1 MRMSR
6 VWAVLAASLFLVG
19 NVSGA
24 SPLEKEM
31 REVER
36 LRGLTFLHD
45 VTQRTIDRK
54 ELQPLI
60 REQLA
65 KSIPY
70 SIEDYIKILEA
81 LQLVD
86 GSAPDVIGKM
96 FHLYDSQV
104 LAFYDP
110 MTHTYFAIR
119 QLPES
124 LAGMG
129 DAGAL
134 RESVVMHELTHAL
147 QDQRFGA
154 AKRDRALQ
162 HDTDGELAY
171 HALLEGE
178 ATLVMLEYLLEKSGQ
193 SFDEAVKSDF
203 LINALGGAAAA
214 DKTVDPGTPRY
225 FIEALKFPYLEGLKL
240 VADAYRRGGWK
251 AIDGMHANPPR
262 TTRELLHPAEYWA
275 RVARGEKGSAPF
287 NPRSSSDLLTTERL
301 GEFHWRYL
309 VGDHAEGWV
318 DDRVTVKRD
327 GGVVAETRWESAE
340 KAASF
345 RDAYVAFLR
354 GRNIEPQVSTSSTS
368 VTVTYKQ

>member
-6 VWAVLAASLFLVG
+6 VWAILAASLFLVG
-19 NVSGA
+19 NVSGS

-31 REVER
+31 REVEK

-45 VTQRTIDRK
+45 VTQRTIDRS

-70 SIEDYIKILEA
+70 SIEEYVAVLRA

-86 GSAPDVIGKM
+86 GSTPDVIASLFK
-96 FHLYDSQV
+96 LYDSQV

-129 DAGAL
+129 DTGAL
-134 RESVVMHELTHAL
+134 QQSVVMHELVHAL
-147 QDQRFGA
+147 QDQRFSA
-154 AKRDRALQ
+154 AKRDKALQ

-178 ATLVMLEYLLEKSGQ
+178 ATLVMLDYLLSKSGQ

-214 DKTVDPGTPRY
+214 DKAVDPGTPRY
-225 FIEALKFPYLEGLKL
+225 FVEALKFPYLEGVKL
-240 VADAYRRGGWK
+240 VAEAYRRGGWK

-275 RVARGEKGSAPF
+275 RVGRGEKGSAPF
-287 NPRSSSDLLTTERL
+287 NPRSSKDLLTTERL

-309 VGDHAEGWV
+309 VGDRAEGWL

-327 GGVVAETRWESAE
+327 GSVVAETRWENEA

-354 GRNIEPQVSTSSTS
+354 GRKIDPQASTNGAS
-368 VTVTYKQ
+368 VTIAYKQ

>member
-6 VWAVLAASLFLVG
+6 IRAVLAASLFLVG
-19 NVSGA
+19 NLSAA
-24 SPLEKEM
+24 SPLLKEM

-45 VTQRTIDRK
+45 VTLRTIDRS
-54 ELQPLI
+54 ELRPLI

-70 SIEDYIKILEA
+70 SIEDYIQVLQA

-86 GSAPDVIGKM
+86 TSTPDVIGRM
-96 FHLYDSQV
+96 FQLYDSQV

-124 LAGMG
+124 LGG
-129 DAGAL
+129 LTDSSAL
-134 RESVVMHELTHAL
+134 QESVVMHELVHAL
-147 QDQRFGA
+147 QDQRFSA
-154 AKRDRALQ
+154 AQRDRALQ

-178 ATLVMLEYLLEKSGQ
+178 ATLVMLDYLLEKSGQ

-214 DKTVDPGTPRY
+214 EKSVDAATPKY
-225 FIEALKFPYLEGLKL
+225 FVEVLKFPYLEGLKL

-251 AIDGMHANPPR
+251 EIDRLHANPPR

-287 NPRSSSDLLTTERL
+287 NPPASRDLLTTERL

-318 DDRVTVKRD
+318 DDRVMVKCD
-327 GGVVAETRWESAE
+327 GSVVAETRWENAAR
-340 KAASF
+340 AASF
-345 RDAYVAFLR
+345 RDAYVQFLR
-354 GRNIEPQVSTSSTS
+354 GRHIEPQVSSNGAS
-368 VTVTYKQ
+368 VTVLYKQ

>member
-6 VWAVLAASLFLVG
+6 IRAVLAASLFVVG
-19 NVSGA
+19 NLSAA

-31 REVER
+31 LEVER
-36 LRGLTFLHD
+36 LRGLTFRHD
-45 VTQRTIDRK
+45 VTQRTIDRS
-54 ELQPLI
+54 ELRPLI

-70 SIEDYIKILEA
+70 SIEDYVKVLEA

-86 GSAPDVIGKM
+86 ASTPDVIGRM
-96 FHLYDSQV
+96 FQLYDSQV

-124 LAGMG
+124 LGG
-129 DAGAL
+129 LTDSSIL
-134 RESVVMHELTHAL
+134 RESVVMHELVHAL
-147 QDQRFGA
+147 QDQHFSA
-154 AKRDRALQ
+154 STRDRALQ

-178 ATLVMLEYLLEKSGQ
+178 ATLVMLDYLLEKSGQ

-214 DKTVDPGTPRY
+214 EKAVDAATPRY
-225 FIEALKFPYLEGLKL
+225 FIEVLKFPYLEGLKL

-251 AIDGMHANPPR
+251 EIDRLHSNPPR
-262 TTRELLHPAEYWA
+262 TTRELLHPTEYWA

-287 NPRSSSDLLTTERL
+287 NPPASRDLLTTERL

-318 DDRVTVKRD
+318 DDRVMVKCD
-327 GGVVAETRWESAE
+327 GSVVAETRWESAA

-345 RDAYVAFLR
+345 RDAYVQFLR
-354 GRNIEPQVSTSSTS
+354 ERHIEPQVSSKGTS
-368 VTVTYKQ
+368 VTVAYKQ

>member
-19 NVSGA
+19 NASGA

-31 REVER
+31 REVEK
-36 LRGLTFLHD
+36 LRGLTFLHP
-45 VTQRTIDRK
+45 VTQRTIDRS
-54 ELQPLI
+54 ELRPLI

-70 SIEDYIKILEA
+70 SIEDYVAILEA
-81 LQLVD
+81 LQLVE
-86 GSAPDVIGKM
+86 GPTPDVIASM
-96 FHLYDSQV
+96 FKLYDSQV

-129 DAGAL
+129 DTSAL
-134 RESVVMHELTHAL
+134 RESVVMHELVHAL
-147 QDQRFGA
+147 QDQRFSA
-154 AKRDRALQ
+154 AGRDKALQ

-178 ATLVMLEYLLEKSGQ
+178 ATLVMLDYLLTKSGQ
-193 SFDEAVKSDF
+193 SFDEAVKSDS

-214 DKTVDPGTPRY
+214 DKAVEPGTPRY
-225 FIEALKFPYLEGLKL
+225 FIEALKFPYLEGVKL
-240 VADAYRRGGWK
+240 VAEAYRRGGWK
-251 AIDGMHANPPR
+251 AVDGLHSNPPR
-262 TTRELLHPAEYWA
+262 TTRELLHPAEYWS
-275 RVARGEKGSAPF
+275 RFARGEKGSAPF
-287 NPRSSSDLLTTERL
+287 NPKSSKELLTTERL

-309 VGDHAEGWV
+309 VGEHAEGWV
-318 DDRVTVKRD
+318 DDRVTVRRD
-327 GGVVAETRWESAE
+327 GSVVAETRWENAG
-340 KAASF
+340 KAAEF

-354 GRNIEPQVSTSSTS
+354 GRKIDPQVSTDGTS
-368 VTVTYKQ
+368 ITIAYK

>member
-6 VWAVLAASLFLVG
+6 VWAVLVASLFLVG

-31 REVER
+31 REVEK

-45 VTQRTIDRK
+45 VTQRTIDRT
-54 ELQPLI
+54 ELRPLI

-70 SIEDYIKILEA
+70 SIEDYVAILKS
-81 LQLVD
+81 LQLVE
-86 GSAPDVIGKM
+86 GPTPDVVASM
-96 FHLYDSQV
+96 FKLYDSQV

-129 DAGAL
+129 DTGAL
-134 RESVVMHELTHAL
+134 KESVVMHELVHAL
-147 QDQRFGA
+147 QDQRFDA
-154 AKRDRALQ
+154 TKRDKALQ

-178 ATLVMLEYLLEKSGQ
+178 ATLVMLDYLLTKSGQ

-203 LINALGGAAAA
+203 LINALGGAAAS
-214 DKTVDPGTPRY
+214 DKAIDPGTPRY
-225 FIEALKFPYLEGLKL
+225 FVESLKFPYLEGVKL
-240 VADAYRRGGWK
+240 TAEAYRRGGWK
-251 AIDGMHANPPR
+251 AIDAMHANPPR
-262 TTRELLHPAEYWA
+262 TTRELIHPAEYWA

-287 NPRSSSDLLTTERL
+287 NPRLSKDLLTTERL
-301 GEFHWRYL
+301 GEFHWRYM
-309 VGDHAEGWV
+309 VGDHATGWV
-318 DDRVTVKRD
+318 DDRVTVARD
-327 GGVVAETRWESAE
+327 GKVVAETHWANAE
-340 KAASF
+340 TAKSF
-345 RDAYVAFLR
+345 RDAYVEFLR
-354 GRNIEPQVSTSSTS
+354 GRKIEPQVTTNGTA
-368 VTVTYKQ
+368 VTVSYKR

>member
-6 VWAVLAASLFLVG
+6 VWAILAASLFLVG
-19 NVSGA
+19 NVSGS

-31 REVER
+31 REVEK

-45 VTQRTIDRK
+45 VTQRTIDRS

-70 SIEDYIKILEA
+70 SVEDYVAILRA

-86 GSAPDVIGKM
+86 GSTPDVIASM
-96 FHLYDSQV
+96 FRLYDSQV

-129 DAGAL
+129 DTGAL
-134 RESVVMHELTHAL
+134 QQSVVMHELVHAL
-147 QDQRFGA
+147 QDQRFSA
-154 AKRDRALQ
+154 ARRDKALQ

-178 ATLVMLEYLLEKSGQ
+178 ATLVMLDYLLSKSGQ

-214 DKTVDPGTPRY
+214 DKAVDPGTPRY
-225 FIEALKFPYLEGLKL
+225 FVEALKFPYLEGVKL
-240 VADAYRRGGWK
+240 VAEAYRRGGWK

-275 RVARGEKGSAPF
+275 RVGRGEKGSAPF
-287 NPRSSSDLLTTERL
+287 NPRSSRDLLTTERL

-309 VGDHAEGWV
+309 VGDRAEGWL

-327 GGVVAETRWESAE
+327 GSVVAETRWENEA
-340 KAASF
+340 KATAF

-354 GRNIEPQVSTSSTS
+354 GRKIDPQASTKGAS
-368 VTVTYKQ
+368 VTIAYKQ

>member
-1 MRMSR
+1 MSR
-6 VWAVLAASLFLVG
+6 RFLFLATTLFLLGTVA
-19 NVSGA
+19 SA
-24 SPLEKEM
+24 SPLAKEM

-45 VTQRTIDRK
+45 VTQRTIDRSQ
-54 ELQPLI
+54 LRSLI

-70 SIEDYIKILEA
+70 SIDDYVKILKA

-86 GSAPDVIGKM
+86 ASTPNVVDRM
-96 FHLYDSQV
+96 FQLYDAQV

-124 LAGMG
+124 LAGLG
-129 DAGAL
+129 DGGAL
-134 RESVVMHELTHAL
+134 QESVVLHELTHAM

-154 AKRDRALQ
+154 AARDRALE

-178 ATLVMLEYLLEKSGQ
+178 ASLVMLDFLLQKTGQ

-203 LINALGGAAAA
+203 LVNMLGAAAVA
-214 DKTVDPGTPRY
+214 EKSIDASVPPY
-225 FIEALKFPYLEGLKL
+225 FVEVLKFPYLEGLKL
-240 VADAYRRGGWK
+240 CVAAYRRGGWK
-251 AIDGMHANPPR
+251 EIDRMEVNPPR
-262 TTRELLHPAEYWA
+262 TTREVLHPSEYFA
-275 RVARGEKGSAPF
+275 RLARGEIGAPPF
-287 NPRSSSDLLTTERL
+287 EPRSSPDVLSVDKL

-309 VGDHAEGWV
+309 VGDRASGWI
-318 DDRVTVKRD
+318 DDRVTVKCD
-327 GGVVAETRWESAE
+327 GMVIAETRWETAE

-345 RDAYVAFLR
+345 RDAYAKFLR
-354 GRNIEPQVSTSSTS
+354 DRGIEPEVSTNGAA
-368 VTVTYKQ
+368 VRVGYRP

>member
-1 MRMSR
+1 MSR
-6 VWAVLAASLFLVG
+6 PVKLLAAIFLLLG
-19 NVSGA
+19 NTSVA
-24 SPLEKEM
+24 SPLGKEM

-36 LRGLTFLHD
+36 LRGLTFVHG
-45 VTQRTIDRK
+45 VVQKTIDRS
-54 ELQPLI
+54 ELRNLI
-60 REQLA
+60 RDQMA

-70 SIEDYIKILEA
+70 SVDDYVQVLMA

-86 GSAPDVIGKM
+86 ASTPDVLDRM
-96 FHLYDSQV
+96 FKLYDSQV

-124 LAGMG
+124 LAGLS

-134 RESVVMHELTHAL
+134 RESVVMHELMHAL
-147 QDQRFGA
+147 QDQRFSA
-154 AKRDRALQ
+154 TARDRALQ

-171 HALLEGE
+171 HSLLEGE
-178 ATLVMLEYLLEKSGQ
+178 ATLVMLDYLLEKSGQ
-193 SFDEAVKSDF
+193 SFDEAVKNDF
-203 LINALGGAAAA
+203 LINALGAASTSDKAIDSAA
-214 DKTVDPGTPRY
+214 PAY
-225 FIEALKFPYLEGLKL
+225 FVEVLKFPYLEGLKL

-251 AIDGMHANPPR
+251 EIDRLHSNPPR

-287 NPRSSSDLLTTERL
+287 NPPRSRDTLTIERL

-309 VGDHAEGWV
+309 VGDRAEGWV

-327 GGVVAETRWESAE
+327 GSVLAETQWENPAR
-340 KAASF
+340 AAAF
-345 RDAYVAFLR
+345 RDAYAKFLR
-354 GRNIEPQVSTSSTS
+354 DHKIDPQVSSNGAS
-368 VTVTYKQ
+368 VTIAYKP

>member
-1 MRMSR
+1 MPMSR
-6 VWAVLAASLFLVG
+6 MWAVLAASLFLVG
-19 NVSGA
+19 NVSAA

-45 VTQRTIDRK
+45 VTQRTIDRS
-54 ELQPLI
+54 ELRPLI

-70 SIEDYIKILEA
+70 SIEDYVKVLEA

-86 GSAPDVIGKM
+86 ASTPDVIGRM
-96 FHLYDSQV
+96 FQLYDAQV

-110 MTHTYFAIR
+110 LTHTYFAIR

-124 LAGMG
+124 LGSLT
-129 DAGAL
+129 DAGVL
-134 RESVVMHELTHAL
+134 RESVVMHELVHAL

-178 ATLVMLEYLLEKSGQ
+178 ATLVMLDYLLEKSGQ
-193 SFDEAVKSDF
+193 SFDDAVKSDF

-214 DKTVDPGTPRY
+214 DKTVDPATPRY
-225 FIEALKFPYLEGLKL
+225 FVEVLKFPYLEGLKL
-240 VADAYRRGGWK
+240 CADAYRRGGWK
-251 AIDGMHANPPR
+251 EIDRLHANPPR

-275 RVARGEKGSAPF
+275 RVARREQGSAPF
-287 NPRSSSDLLTTERL
+287 NPPTSRDLLTTERL

-309 VGDHAEGWV
+309 VGDHADGWM
-318 DDRVTVKRD
+318 DDRVMVKCD
-327 GGVVAETRWESAE
+327 GSVVAETRWESAA

-345 RDAYVAFLR
+345 RDAYVQFLR
-354 GRNIEPQVSTSSTS
+354 GRDIEPQVTTNGAS
-368 VTVTYKQ
+368 VTIAYKQ